1 MARIELMTPDSWE
14 RGRDL
19 RLRALQNDPDAFE
32 MTYEDEVGEGE
43 AFWRKRLAAA
53 CTWIAFCDDAEA
65 GMVTGAPMRGH
76 SDAAGLF
83 GMWVDPTFRG
93 QGVGVVLVQCVI
105 DWARA
110 GGYARLL
117 LEMGERNQ
125 AANGLYKAMGF
136 VPTGVV
142 GTLPEPRTHLIEVE
156 LEILL

>member
-1 MARIELMTPDSWE
+1 MTKIELMTPDSWE
-14 RGRDL
+14 RVRDL
-19 RLRALQNDPDAFE
+19 RLRALQRDPDAFE
-32 MTYEDEVGEGE
+32 KTYEEEIGEGE
-43 AFWRKRLAAA
+43 TFWRQRLTGAF
-53 CTWIAFCDDAEA
+53 TWIAFCDGAEA

-93 QGVGVVLVQCVI
+93 QGVGAVLVQGVI

-125 AANGLYKAMGF
+125 AASGLYKAMGF

-142 GTLPEPRTHLIEVE
+142 GTLPEPRAHLIEVE